1 MELGLQNRVA
11 IVCAS
16 SQGLGLAAAS
26 GLAKEGAHVV
36 ICSRN
41 SKRLA
46 IAASEIRTVAAT
58 GVEVVP
64 VVADLAKPRHV
75 KRLVSTAARRFGRI
89 DILVTNAGGPPV
101 APFAE
106 IDDRTW
112 QKGIDLGLFSV
123 IRLVRAVLPHMQR
136 KQWGRIVNITSITVK
151 QPADDLIIS
160 STYRPGVVGLSKVL
174 ANTFAKEGILINN
187 VAPGFILTDR
197 QREIGA
203 SRRKELGVSQDQ
215 WLKGVAK
222 GIPLGRL
229 GAPEE
234 LANVIV
240 FLCSERASYVNGTTI
255 SVDGGLA
262 GGLM

>member
-1 MELGLQNRVA
+1 
-11 IVCAS
+11 
-16 SQGLGLAAAS
+16 
-26 GLAKEGAHVV
+26 
-36 ICSRN
+36 
-41 SKRLA
+41 
-46 IAASEIRTVAAT
+46 
-58 GVEVVP
+58 
-64 VVADLAKPRHV
+64 VADLSKAKPV
-75 KRLVSTAARRFGRI
+75 ERLVATAARRFGRI

-123 IRLVRAVLPHMQR
+123 IRVIRAVLPYMKRNH
-136 KQWGRIVNITSITVK
+136 WGRIVNITSITVK

-160 STYRPGVVGLSKVL
+160 STFRPGVVGLSKVL
-174 ANTFAKEGILINN
+174 ANTLAKDGILINN

-197 QREIGA
+197 QKEIGA
-203 SRRKELGVSQDQ
+203 SRGNKLHVSQDQ
-215 WLKGVAK
+215 YLTEVAK
-222 GIPLGRL
+222 DIPLGRL

-262 GGLM
+262 KGLM